1 MLESFDEF
9 GVPREKEICTRVT
22 ELVKSNDSRPD
33 EVLKITGEFFI
44 GRRDPWLIG
53 PLLGRSTWI
62 SCNTVEPVD
71 PDAPRETSSGKS
83 GFGAKMSSL

>member
-1 MLESFDEF
+1 VLESFDEF
-9 GVPREKEICTRVT
+9 GVPREKEICKRVT

-53 PLLGRSTWI
+53 PLLGRSAWI
-62 SCNTVEPVD
+62 SCNTVEPVRSRCTKRNKF
-71 PDAPRETSSGKS
+71 REKRIWSKTSS
-83 GFGAKMSSL
+83 L

>member
-9 GVPREKEICTRVT
+9 GVPREKEIYKRVT

-62 SCNTVEPVD
+62 SCNTVEPVRSRCTKGNKF
-71 PDAPRETSSGKS
+71 RES
-83 GFGAKMSSL
+83 GFGAKISSL